1 MSNSRRKRSRRSS
14 HGSNIVSS
22 VALIVIAVLLL
33 IFVYFYINNNS
44 FTDALSIF
52 SKDSSVS
59 QPESGSV
66 EEHTEESTDLIET
79 GLVTDSDGN
88 LKYIFNNAELAYYEP
103 EQILEKDGQKLLAN
117 SWYEDGDSLY
127 YFGDDGFAA
136 SDYNEAAMQFTF
148 DKDYRLS
155 SIKYN
160 DAYISDSEESS
171 SDYPG
176 VVQTKTMWAFL
187 DTEKSLGELCAIKYK
202 KTTESF
208 SHSLGGDTLPQY
220 TSRFAMSIADG
231 YIYYAA
237 FCDSSD
243 KLTESIANK
252 LFRMKP
258 GADYREVGAENIRG
272 YKIYEAPDGNVSVFY
287 DDGHGVHKAVD
298 FEKDDT
304 VMVFSEDANYYVD
317 YSSGVPVLML
327 EGGYPVTLASQAFKA
342 GNFTYTLDATG
353 EIKAVASKTKVVT
366 GGYTYTIENGASF
379 GSKKARVVRS
389 TADKSEVI
397 SAEFDGSTSN
407 LHFDFDSSRI
417 IAEYVDKDGQAGLLS
432 ISLDGDVD
440 VIYDASKLGSGCT
453 LYSIQDGY
461 AIVKT
466 DDSNEP
472 FKKAK
477 ISASYPIAV
486 GIDPIDITAEEGQG
500 ESESSSSDST
510 NESKSSNSSGNNV
523 SSSGNTGNASSGTS
537 ETAAAPSVSSKS
549 SAAGPDAASCGTSAK
564 TGNNTSIINDNQV
577 EKKGPGAS

>member
-1 MSNSRRKRSRRSS
+1 MSNSRRKRGRRSN

-44 FTDALSIF
+44 FGDALSIF
-52 SKDSSVS
+52 SKDSSIS
-59 QPESGSV
+59 QSESVGDEEATDESSDSPE
-66 EEHTEESTDLIET
+66 I

-88 LKYIFNNAELAYYEP
+88 LKYVLSDDELDVYEQD
-103 EQILEKDGQKLLAN
+103 QILEKDGLKLLSN

-127 YFGDDGFAA
+127 YFGEDGLAA
-136 SDYNEAAMQFTF
+136 EDYNEAAMQYSF
-148 DKDYRLS
+148 DRDYKLS

-160 DAYISDSEESS
+160 DAYISDSEEAS

-176 VVQTKTMWAFL
+176 VVKTKTLWAFM

-237 FCDSSD
+237 FCDSTD

-272 YKIYEAPDGNVSVFY
+272 YKIYEAPDGAVSVYY
-287 DDGHGVHKAVD
+287 DDGHSVHKAAS

-317 YSSGVPVLML
+317 YSGGVPVLML
-327 EGGYPVTLASQAFKA
+327 EGGYPVTLASEAFKA
-342 GNFTYTLDATG
+342 GNFTYKLDAAG
-353 EIKAVASKTKVVT
+353 EIKAVAAKTKVVT
-366 GGYTYTIENGASF
+366 GGYTYTIENGDSF
-379 GSKKARVVRS
+379 GNKKARVVRS

-397 SAEFDGSTSN
+397 SAEFDGSTAN
-407 LHFDFDSSRI
+407 LHFDFDSSKI
-417 IAEYVDKDGQAGLLS
+417 IAEYIDKDGHAGLLA

-440 VIYDASKLGSGCT
+440 AIYDASELGSSCT

-466 DDSNEP
+466 DDSSEP

-477 ISASYPIAV
+477 IAASYPLAV
-486 GIDPIDITAEEGQG
+486 GIDPIDITAEKDQA
-500 ESESSSSDST
+500 ESESSLSDST
-510 NESKSSNSSGNNV
+510 NEGKSSNSSGSNG
-523 SSSGNTGNASSGTS
+523 SSSANASSGSS

-549 SAAGPDAASCGTSAK
+549 GASGTESSSTGTSAK
-564 TGNNTSIINDNQV
+564 PGNDTNIINDNQV